1 MALMAST
8 DPPAFELDR
17 AVASTRTG
25 EGMHAVTV
33 TDEWNTPN
41 GTPNGGYV
49 LALVLHA
56 VAQESPLPDPLTASI
71 TYFRPPQPGAA
82 IVEVTQIRIGRR
94 VATFEAVLTQGDQP
108 IVHAVVSFHDADA
121 AGDLQHT
128 PREAPSIARPDDC
141 IDVMSAIPVDTVPI
155 IDRFD
160 YRHENIPAWMHG
172 EPSGD
177 TSATFW
183 VRPKDGRPVDA
194 LAASVLVDAYPPV
207 TSEIGQL
214 QSATVQLTIH
224 FRRRPKS
231 GWILAHVVT
240 RHVIDGFHDEDVEL
254 WDEDGRLIA
263 ESRQLALL
271 R

>member
-1 MALMAST
+1 
-8 DPPAFELDR
+8 
-17 AVASTRTG
+17 
-25 EGMHAVTV
+25 
-33 TDEWNTPN
+33 
-41 GTPNGGYV
+41 
-49 LALVLHA
+49 
-56 VAQESPLPDPLTASI
+56 
-71 TYFRPPQPGAA
+71 
-82 IVEVTQIRIGRR
+82 

-160 YRHENIPAWMHG
+160 YRHESIPAWMHG
-172 EPSGD
+172 KPSGD